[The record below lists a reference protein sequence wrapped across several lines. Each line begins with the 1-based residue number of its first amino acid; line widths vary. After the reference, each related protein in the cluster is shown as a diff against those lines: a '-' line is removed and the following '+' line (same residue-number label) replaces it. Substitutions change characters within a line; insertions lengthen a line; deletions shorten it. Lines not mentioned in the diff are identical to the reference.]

1 MTSGVRPMTVRWICS
16 ICAAEKPRDS
26 EGHARPRLNKSR
38 KGRSR
43 DATRKGRLPKA
54 ALPGHECSLGEVMC
68 PLFQSRYR
76 DAHTSEGLAHVFEA
90 RAAQGRVSSA
100 LSEKGADPGEYDD
113 ALLQSRELVGGE
125 GRVGRHVCPCHRGQV
140 GRGFHASF
148 CSATSDDS
156 SIAWAQANSNAVSRP
171 HAFRGRVVCRGS
183 LRPAVFIHKC
193 PNRHQRKS
201 RLGYAGRVGQGCE
214 AGLLRRRGA
223 GTNRQ
228 RCCPGGAAAHID
240 SGCRPEL
247 RPQLCAR
254 CPRGAGG
261 KGRGRAPWRFLHDR
275 VEARAG
281 LTLVVDRVMSSV
293 IAAAEMNRRQP
304 MTTLASSPEGS
315 DG

>member
-1 MTSGVRPMTVRWICS
+1 MAYRCLAPNFSRAKAFAAASTAAGGVG
-16 ICAAEKPRDS
+16 AAIAS
-26 EGHARPRLNKSR
+26 LTWCTRLNP
-38 KGRSR
+38 
-43 DATRKGRLPKA
+43 DATRKGRLLKA

-76 DAHTSEGLAHVFEA
+76 DAHTAEGLAHVFEA

-100 LSEKGADPGEYDD
+100 LSENGADPGEYDD

-125 GRVGRHVCPCHRGQV
+125 GRVGRHVCPRHRSQV

-171 HAFRGRVVCRGS
+171 YAFRGRVVCRGS

-223 GTNRQ
+223 GGNRQ
-228 RCCPGGAAAHID
+228 PCCPGGAAAHID

-247 RPQLCAR
+247 TPQLCGR
-254 CPRGAGG
+254 CPLPATARGG
-261 KGRGRAPWRFLHDR
+261 W
-275 VEARAG
+275 
-281 LTLVVDRVMSSV
+281 
-293 IAAAEMNRRQP
+293 
-304 MTTLASSPEGS
+304 
-315 DG
+315 